1 MRESRSI
8 DWWRADRQAV
18 TAAQPGR
25 LAFAALVAY
34 IVILVAAPQEFLEPL
49 KPLRIALV
57 AAVIA
62 IGCHLADRW
71 RGAVPITRTPKE
83 VAFTMMLVGLA
94 VATVPLSYWP
104 GGTVTML
111 LDLYLKSVAVFLLL
125 ASVVDTTRRLR
136 VVAGV
141 LCACTVPIALTAVQH
156 YRTGTFMAN
165 APGRI
170 AGYGGS
176 GLAGNPNDL
185 ALLLALV
192 LPITAALVG
201 LARRPATRFAALMAV
216 FLNVSGIVAT
226 FSRSGFIAVI
236 VIAMLYL
243 WRSVRRGRLVLG
255 MAVLVG
261 ALALPF
267 VAPQG
272 YIDRLS
278 TMSDIETDTTNSA
291 QNRWRDTVVAT
302 RFVFDHPFVGA
313 GAGMDYLALNDVR
326 GAAWLSVHNAYLNY
340 AVDLGLPGL
349 TLFLCVF
356 FTALAG
362 VARVERHRVRLSTA
376 DELGRMASAVR
387 IALVAFA
394 VAAFFYPIAY
404 HAYFY
409 LLAGL
414 SVAIQRIDA
423 RERLARA

>member
-57 AAVIA
+57 AAVVA

-156 YRTGTFMAN
+156 YRTGTF
-165 APGRI
+165 
-170 AGYGGS
+170 
-176 GLAGNPNDL
+176 
-185 ALLLALV
+185 
-192 LPITAALVG
+192 
-201 LARRPATRFAALMAV
+201 
-216 FLNVSGIVAT
+216 
-226 FSRSGFIAVI
+226 
-236 VIAMLYL
+236 
-243 WRSVRRGRLVLG
+243 
-255 MAVLVG
+255 
-261 ALALPF
+261 
-267 VAPQG
+267 
-272 YIDRLS
+272 
-278 TMSDIETDTTNSA
+278 
-291 QNRWRDTVVAT
+291 
-302 RFVFDHPFVGA
+302 
-313 GAGMDYLALNDVR
+313 
-326 GAAWLSVHNAYLNY
+326 
-340 AVDLGLPGL
+340 
-349 TLFLCVF
+349 
-356 FTALAG
+356 
-362 VARVERHRVRLSTA
+362 
-376 DELGRMASAVR
+376 
-387 IALVAFA
+387 
-394 VAAFFYPIAY
+394 
-404 HAYFY
+404 
-409 LLAGL
+409 
-414 SVAIQRIDA
+414 
-423 RERLARA
+423 